1 MQERVLDRGDYMQ
14 DITVQLLG
22 ICSTFAS
29 VGGRGNV
36 TRVNRIFKEL
46 KLCNWKVNL

>member
-1 MQERVLDRGDYMQ
+1 MQERVLERGDCMQ
-14 DITVQLLG
+14 DMIVQLLG

-36 TRVNRIFKEL
+36 TQVNRIFREL